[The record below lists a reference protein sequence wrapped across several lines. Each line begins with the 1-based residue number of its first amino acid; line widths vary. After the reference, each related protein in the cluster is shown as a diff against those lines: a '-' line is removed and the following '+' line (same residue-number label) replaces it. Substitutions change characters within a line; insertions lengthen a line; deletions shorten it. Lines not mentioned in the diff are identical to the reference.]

1 MREYRGFS
9 PFRVEK
15 LSAEQT
21 DEGVCHAHL
30 IRHSFVVTPFH
41 QPGKALDVR
50 TEGAVK
56 KVLSF

>member
-21 DEGVCHAHL
+21 DEGVCHARL
-30 IRHSFVVTPFH
+30 IRHLSH
-41 QPGKALDVR
+41 QPGKALDVH